1 MAIRIN
7 LLAEAQAL
15 EELRR
20 RDPVKRLIL
29 VGALIGVGM
38 LGWSSTL
45 YFKATL
51 LKTEVGRLE
60 AELRQHTNDYQ
71 AVLNTQ
77 KKLNDVTDKLDAL
90 TCLATNRFLNGSML
104 DALQKT
110 MIDDM
115 QLMSLR
121 TEYAY
126 FLTEGT
132 KAKTNS
138 LGRVTSPAKPA
149 TVTEKIVLTL
159 DAKDTS
165 ENPGDMVGKYKQ
177 SLGDSAYF
185 RSALASSNDLN
196 VKRYLPDP
204 GSDGR
209 AALNFTLECR
219 FPEKTRSR

>member
-29 VGALIGVGM
+29 AGALIGVGM

-90 TCLATNRFLNGSML
+90 NSLATNRFLNGSML

-121 TEYAY
+121 TEHAY
-126 FLTEGT
+126 FPTAGAP
-132 KAKTNS
+132 AKTNS
-138 LGRVTSPAKPA
+138 VGRITSAAKPA
-149 TVTEKIVLTL
+149 TVTERIVLTL

-165 ENPGDMVGKYKQ
+165 ENPGDMVGKYKH
-177 SLGDSAYF
+177 SLSDCAYF

-204 GSDGR
+204 GSEGR